1 MVRMKMS
8 DVESTLTEEEIK
20 ELEKTETIPITY
32 DDDSP
37 QMTAEMLKQFHDFDA
52 VPIRVSPETIHKAKA
67 YDKDY
72 LGLLSRLI
80 EVAFDDKDLIRKCI

>member
-1 MVRMKMS
+1 MNQK
-8 DVESTLTEEEIK
+8 
-20 ELEKTETIPITY
+20 

-72 LGLLSRLI
+72 LGFLSRLI

>member
-37 QMTAEMLKQFHDFDA
+37 QMTAEMLKQFHDF
-52 VPIRVSPETIHKAKA
+52 E
-67 YDKDY
+67 
-72 LGLLSRLI
+72 
-80 EVAFDDKDLIRKCI
+80 